1 MAKPLEG
8 EEEKGEEARMETVV
22 EGLGSSGKST
32 VASTNRMEEADV
44 FGIKAARRRSAWRA
58 DKPRFLRVEK
68 KNYVGARE
76 VSTFLRPGLG
86 FFPTP
91 LIKNDEIDEF
101 FI

>member
-58 DKPRFLRVEK
+58 DKPRFLRVERK
-68 KNYVGARE
+68 TMSARE
-76 VSTFLRPGLG
+76 KSRRFLGQA
-86 FFPTP
+86 
-91 LIKNDEIDEF
+91 
-101 FI
+101 